1 MVIQAGAETMNFKL
15 VSMVEKRE
23 MVKVT
28 ETVGAMRGVM
38 DRKGL
43 SIFNNGEIPLTE
55 LSHSSIFLLS
65 SVSPLRTSL
74 I

>member
-28 ETVGAMRGVM
+28 ETVGAMLGVM